1 MSTEDYNK
9 CVDIYSDGVYR
20 FALKILRDKDSAK
33 DIVQESFLRLWEKR
47 SDVLKGKEKSYLF
60 TIAYRLIIDTIR
72 HNKKF
77 TDEEPIKYIKSTYEK
92 IYDNT
97 SEIINSAIRELTM
110 QQQQLILLRDYE
122 GYSYKGIGEISGLT
136 ESQVKV
142 YIFKARLI
150 LKKKL
155 NNIIG

>member
-142 YIFKARLI
+142 YIFRARLI

>member
-20 FALKILRDKDSAK
+20 FALKILRDEDSAK

-142 YIFKARLI
+142 YIFRARLI